1 MAKSWKDLLLSTG
14 LPLEHDVK
22 KYLEDR
28 GCIASH
34 EYTYLKPDE
43 QGYEKQFSYDID
55 AAYIRGRNFLD
66 LMVECKYRHP
76 TVRWVFTPDIFGG
89 PDEVYPNAFLHPF
102 DHFVATSFPF
112 ECEFPRSLAPC
123 CSKGVELTNDG
134 ANDKAITQALSQLA
148 FGFAPKLASAI
159 EHQVLR
165 LLGNSDMIFF
175 HVPVIVTTAKLF
187 RLCENVTLDAIR
199 NASTFEEVSKEENC
213 LLVKYR
219 PGIDLENYNLQALR
233 EAEAQ
238 LGEDTLKSAIKT
250 FTDDLPHLFS
260 VLAGRSPRLV
270 IVISVADGWQAF
282 DHFFS
287 YINEVLSPSEA
298 LLTEIRARQSALRE
312 QFSLLKR
319 RFSSPPESET
329 PPSGEHRRDE

>member
-1 MAKSWKDLLLSTG
+1 
-14 LPLEHDVK
+14 
-22 KYLEDR
+22 
-28 GCIASH
+28 
-34 EYTYLKPDE
+34 
-43 QGYEKQFSYDID
+43 
-55 AAYIRGRNFLD
+55 
-66 LMVECKYRHP
+66 
-76 TVRWVFTPDIFGG
+76 
-89 PDEVYPNAFLHPF
+89 
-102 DHFVATSFPF
+102 
-112 ECEFPRSLAPC
+112 
-123 CSKGVELTNDG
+123 VELTSDG

-165 LLGNSDMIFF
+165 LLGKSDMIFF

-199 NASTFEEVSKEENC
+199 NASKFEEVSKEENC

-219 PGIDLENYNLQALR
+219 PGIGLQSYNLQKLR

-238 LGEDTLKSAIKT
+238 LGEETLKSAIKT
-250 FTDDLPHLFS
+250 FTNHLPHLFA

-287 YINEVLSPSEA
+287 YIDEVLSPSEA
-298 LLTEIRARQSALRE
+298 LLTEIRARESALRE
-312 QFSLLKR
+312 KLSQFKQ
-319 RFSSPPESET
+319 RFSRPPESET
-329 PPSGEHRRDE
+329 PSPGEQGRDE

>member
-22 KYLEDR
+22 RYLELH

-34 EYTYLKPDE
+34 EYTYLKRDE

-55 AAYIRGRNFLD
+55 AAYIRNENFLE

-76 TVRWVFTPDIFGG
+76 TVNWVFTPDTFEG

-102 DHFVATSFPF
+102 DHFVSTSFPF
-112 ECEFPRSLAPC
+112 AGDFPRSLAPC
-123 CSKGVELTNDG
+123 CSKGVELTSDG

-165 LLGNSDMIFF
+165 LLGSNSNMIFF
-175 HVPVIVTTAKLF
+175 HVPIIATTAKLF
-187 RLCENVTLDAIR
+187 RLCENVTLDLIR
-199 NASTFEEVSKEENC
+199 DASTFEEVSKEEKC

-219 PGIDLENYNLQALR
+219 PGVGLQNYNLQALR
-233 EAEAQ
+233 EVEAQ
-238 LGEDTLKSAIKT
+238 LGEDALKSAIKT
-250 FTDDLPHLFS
+250 FTGDLAHLFS
-260 VLAGRSPRLV
+260 VLAGRSPRLMV
-270 IVISVADGWQAF
+270 VISVADGWQAF
-282 DHFFS
+282 DHFFA
-287 YINEVLSPSEA
+287 YINEVLSPSA
-298 LLTEIRARQSALRE
+298 TLIAEIQARDAALRE
-312 QFSLLKR
+312 KLRLFEQRCGRLPR
-319 RFSSPPESET
+319 I
-329 PPSGEHRRDE
+329 

>member
-22 KYLEDR
+22 KYLEAR

-43 QGYEKQFSYDID
+43 QGHEKQFSYDLD
-55 AAYIRGRNFLD
+55 AAYIRDEHFVE

-76 TVRWVFTPDIFGG
+76 TVRWVFAPDTFEG
-89 PDEVYPNAFLHPF
+89 PDEVYATAFLHPF
-102 DHFVATSFPF
+102 DHFVSACFPF
-112 ECEFPRSLAPC
+112 KCEFPRSLAPC
-123 CSKGVELTNDG
+123 CSKGVELTSDG

-165 LLGNSDMIFF
+165 LLGSNSNMIFF

-187 RLCENVTLDAIR
+187 RLCENVTLNAIR
-199 NASTFEEVSKEENC
+199 DASTFEEVSNEEKC
-213 LLVKYR
+213 VLVKYR
-219 PGIDLENYNLQALR
+219 PGVGLQNHNLQALR
-233 EAEAQ
+233 EVEAR
-238 LGEDTLKSAIKT
+238 LGEETLRSAIKT

-260 VLAGRSPRLV
+260 VLSDRSPRLV

-282 DHFFS
+282 DDFFS
-287 YINEVLSPSEA
+287 YINDVLAPSEA
-298 LLTEIRARQSALRE
+298 LIAEIQAREVARRE
-312 QFSLLKR
+312 KFRLLEQ
-319 RFSSPPESET
+319 RFGRPPNIET
-329 PPSGEHRRDE
+329 PAS